1 LAMAPKSSNA
11 TYEYAPEQTAATTA
25 KAADAGKNRDYV
37 SLYTEHIHI
46 ELLDVNKKKANGV
59 RVTIADGA
67 SLRFREERKTHGLTA
82 LWKDAVAVHD
92 LDEAP
97 AGVPIAQC
105 GFTRALSKGNPNPSW
120 AHVHVAFG
128 QSARATANAQ
138 KHVLQT
144 TADLLQHSYIE
155 ADFVVPPTWKHN
167 GFTVSSVCNQNR
179 VQLTRSFKML
189 DGTDR
194 TVKELHNFCV
204 VVAKNIPEKIL
215 APLRSLQKKYPQFIT
230 WTTCDPNTATVDTVP
245 SALTA
250 KAPAA
255 PTSVK
260 KRQAA
265 AAVGGAVT
273 KKPAKRAKN

>member
-11 TYEYAPEQTAATTA
+11 TYERAPEQTAATTA

-37 SLYTEHIHI
+37 SLYTEHVHI
-46 ELLDVNKKKANGV
+46 ELLDINKQKANG
-59 RVTIADGA
+59 
-67 SLRFREERKTHGLTA
+67 ERKTHGLTT

-97 AGVPIAQC
+97 AGVQIAQC

-138 KHVLQT
+138 KHLKHVLQT

-155 ADFVVPPTWKHN
+155 ADFVAPPTGKHN
-167 GFTVSSVCNQNR
+167 GFTVSSVRNQNR

-230 WTTCDPNTATVDTVP
+230 WTTCDPNTAMVDTVP

-260 KRQAA
+260 KRPAA
-265 AAVGGAVT
+265 AAVGGAVA
-273 KKPAKRAKN
+273 KKPAKKAKN